1 MDTLTEEDRLFV
13 TGQNAYWDGYAIYC
27 MDGIYSPA
35 QLEIFRKGYVSARKE
50 DKGR

>member
-1 MDTLTEEDRLFV
+1 MGKLIPKKHLYV
-13 TGQNAYWDGYAIYC
+13 TGQNAYWDGYTIYC

-50 DKGR
+50 DKGK